1 MVVVVVV
8 VVVGEVLIVSGCLVD
23 VVDFGRE
30 WTHNGDNSI
39 QPNPKEKTEARF
51 RLPIEVDAARNR
63 TGKR

>member
-1 MVVVVVV
+1 MVVVVV

-23 VVDFGRE
+23 VDFGRE
-30 WTHNGDNSI
+30 WTHNGDNPI